1 MEEVLTAAR
10 LCSVT
15 CACFP
20 GSLILRF
27 PVGSSCTRNAHCG
40 FEDCPMSF
48 SPCRRSRQQ
57 LSFFPLP
64 KTQNIGRSYQLD
76 SIAQRFG

>member
-27 PVGSSCTRNAHCG
+27 PSVARVPATPLVASKTALCH
-40 FEDCPMSF
+40 
-48 SPCRRSRQQ
+48 
-57 LSFFPLP
+57 FPHVADHV
-64 KTQNIGRSYQLD
+64 NS
-76 SIAQRFG
+76 